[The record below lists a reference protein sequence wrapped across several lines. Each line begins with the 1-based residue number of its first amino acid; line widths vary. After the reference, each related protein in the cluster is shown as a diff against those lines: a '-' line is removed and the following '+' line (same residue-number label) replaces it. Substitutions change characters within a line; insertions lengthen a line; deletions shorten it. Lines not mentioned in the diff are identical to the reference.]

1 MSCVINEVPAAAL
14 NVGPVFDRE
23 VAHGCSSP
31 RIAEHPQ
38 RTPSRILFAPFW
50 RLLYVSRILFA
61 VSQPAWPHRPT
72 SGLWRPDRGRSAG
85 RRWPRQRPRHD
96 HGEAAGRKHRTSRT
110 ASDAAR
116 DPRQRVV
123 LLTLASGR
131 RRTEIAGLNV
141 EDLDFGRS
149 GFSNCDN
156 ALFVAL
162 PQKRNLRKDS

>member
-61 VSQPAWPHRPT
+61 VSHPPRSAIGTAARAKK
-72 SGLWRPDRGRSAG
+72 PDRAIKRHGRWKSTAMLDRYIADG
-85 RRWPRQRPRHD
+85 TRW
-96 HGEAAGRKHRTSRT
+96 E
-110 ASDAAR
+110 
-116 DPRQRVV
+116 
-123 LLTLASGR
+123 
-131 RRTEIAGLNV
+131 
-141 EDLDFGRS
+141 
-149 GFSNCDN
+149 DN
-156 ALFVAL
+156 ASVGIGL
-162 PQKRNLRKDS
+162 